1 MIGIYGDCND
11 GGDCCKDRLVL
22 EVRFDGAGDRGFGVG
37 RRSVGSGSVIY
48 MGMLGSYFGI
58 DSMHI
63 GPRLGIAVEQQLDI
77 PDMVEVDADT
87 VLVD

>member
-1 MIGIYGDCND
+1 M
-11 GGDCCKDRLVL
+11 L
-22 EVRFDGAGDRGFGVG
+22 EVRLDGVEDRGFGVG
-37 RRSVGSGSVIY
+37 RRLVESGSVIC